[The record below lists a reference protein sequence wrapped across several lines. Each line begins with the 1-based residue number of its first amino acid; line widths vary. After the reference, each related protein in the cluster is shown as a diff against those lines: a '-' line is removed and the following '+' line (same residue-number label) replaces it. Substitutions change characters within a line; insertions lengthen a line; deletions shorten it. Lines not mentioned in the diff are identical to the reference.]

1 MDEKNTDFMK
11 EEIRQRPVNKKR
23 LLRRTAITVF
33 LAVLFGAVACTVFLL
48 LEPVINNAINP
59 SEEPAPVTFPEET
72 AVDEM
77 SPEDMI
83 ASDAQIQEAEA
94 EKKAA
99 SLVDVDAIRK
109 EVLSEVRKDLA
120 DQNKKQEKETTVS
133 EYEQFYASLGELT
146 QQISRSIV
154 TVTSITP
161 DYDWAGDA
169 FNSAGSASGLILAI
183 RGKNI
188 LILSDDNAYAK
199 ASEIRV
205 TFHDGQQAKAQF
217 LTQDTVTGLTI
228 LKVEESSL
236 SGPLSQN
243 DEITVAALGSSEKA
257 SLTGTPV
264 IAVGSP
270 SGSTGSVSYG
280 VITNSGLLL
289 DVADSAYK
297 QITTDIYGS
306 TQASAVMTSPLWIPA
321 SMAGL
326 SISVLWIY
334 APSGSP
340 CSVRTLSGISVA

>member
-161 DYDWAGDA
+161 DYDWAGGYG
-169 FNSAGSASGLILAI
+169 NRPYHSEG
-183 RGKNI
+183 RG
-188 LILSDDNAYAK
+188 
-199 ASEIRV
+199 E
-205 TFHDGQQAKAQF
+205 
-217 LTQDTVTGLTI
+217 
-228 LKVEESSL
+228 
-236 SGPLSQN
+236 
-243 DEITVAALGSSEKA
+243 
-257 SLTGTPV
+257 
-264 IAVGSP
+264 
-270 SGSTGSVSYG
+270 
-280 VITNSGLLL
+280 
-289 DVADSAYK
+289 
-297 QITTDIYGS
+297 
-306 TQASAVMTSPLWIPA
+306 
-321 SMAGL
+321 
-326 SISVLWIY
+326 
-334 APSGSP
+334 
-340 CSVRTLSGISVA
+340 